1 MNNTPIRSGNSLI
14 DFVFDACVNL
24 LLFIGWLTGLSYNAV
39 NVIIFCVIWPVLT
52 LCLLGRVFWPFKS
65 KPKQERTC
73 TAK

>member
-24 LLFIGWLTGLSYNAV
+24 LLFVGWLTGLSYNAV
-39 NVIIFCVIWPVLT
+39 NVIIFCVIWPILT
-52 LCLLGRVFWPFKS
+52 LCLLARVFWPFKI
-65 KPKQERTC
+65 KKDQPC